1 MIIPI
6 SLLIPITHTQNMKF
20 NTCMDAKKKKH
31 KHENYSM
38 HTKIRKETTN
48 QVGETFFFCYF
59 LLIQ

>member
-6 SLLIPITHTQNMKF
+6 LLLIHITYTQDIKF
-20 NTCMDAKKKKH
+20 NTCMDVEKH
-31 KHENYSM
+31 KHENYSI

-48 QVGETFFFCYF
+48 RIGRTFFFCYF